1 MTGKENG
8 APLHTSGLGKQGERE
23 AEEFLKNAGMEILA
37 RNFRPERKSHSKGG
51 EIDLIALDGAAIVFV
66 EVKSWSRYGIENLEL
81 SISAKKQRRIIET
94 AKFFLSKYREYIGMT
109 VRFDVVFINR
119 DCPPTH
125 LVSAFSE
132 SV

>member
-1 MTGKENG
+1 MTENENG
-8 APLHTSGLGKQGERE
+8 VPLHTSGLGKKGERE

-37 RNFRPERKSHSKGG
+37 RNFRPEGTARSKGG
-51 EIDLIALDGAAIVFV
+51 EIDLIARDGATIVFV
-66 EVKSWSRYGIENLEL
+66 EVKSWSIYGIENLEFA
-81 SISAKKQRRIIET
+81 ISAKKQRRIIET
-94 AKFFLSKYREYIGMT
+94 AKFFLSKYRKYIGMT